1 MFLYFSFIFLPMF
14 LIRERPISFLFFFFF
29 FPMFLIRERPVSF
42 LFFFFSPYVS
52 YKGASCFFSFLFF
65 FPLCFL

>member
-1 MFLYFSFIFLPMF
+1 
-14 LIRERPISFLFFFFF
+14 
-29 FPMFLIRERPVSF
+29 MFLIRERPVSF

-65 FPLCFL
+65 FPPMFLIRERPVSFLFFFFSSYVSYK